1 MTKMEN
7 PIVLS
12 DWLTI
17 GQLDLRKVN
26 GKVNQPCAFGG
37 RLIIIFLFSPDC
49 NMELTEAM
57 AVITERL
64 PVGWSFRIMDD
75 LTFGG
80 AEGRIWRWVILDAQ
94 GIPKVFRPNSVSP
107 EKFENVEGAILNLA
121 SFLTSNRV
129 C

>member
-1 MTKMEN
+1 
-7 PIVLS
+7 
-12 DWLTI
+12 
-17 GQLDLRKVN
+17 
-26 GKVNQPCAFGG
+26 
-37 RLIIIFLFSPDC
+37 
-49 NMELTEAM
+49 MELTEAM
-57 AVITERL
+57 NVIEERL

-75 LTFGG
+75 LTYGNITALQGQKLKEQKTISVLEHLRVMAEFT
-80 AEGRIWRWVILDAQ
+80 EGRIWRWVILDIQ